1 MQSRFSES
9 LDECQS
15 QIGSCFSDY
24 AGKVVLLFSF
34 NPDLKSEFLVDLF
47 QAAAPD
53 GTGLEEKEER
63 LPSAILRRKAAP
75 SCLCSFS
82 HSNGGHRTMTNHQSP
97 RSGPSTIREEGQ
109 FSELALLIS

>member
-1 MQSRFSES
+1 MQVES
-9 LDECQS
+9 HP
-15 QIGSCFSDY
+15 
-24 AGKVVLLFSF
+24 VLSL
-34 NPDLKSEFLVDLF
+34 NPDLKSEFLVGLF

-53 GTGLEEKEER
+53 GTGREEKEER

-97 RSGPSTIREEGQ
+97 RSGSLRIREEGQ
-109 FSELALLIS
+109 FSEIALLIS

>member
-1 MQSRFSES
+1 MTARPRLELASLTMQVES
-9 LDECQS
+9 HP
-15 QIGSCFSDY
+15 
-24 AGKVVLLFSF
+24 VLSF
-34 NPDLKSEFLVDLF
+34 NVDLKSEFLVDLF

-109 FSELALLIS
+109 FSELALLISLTRFK